1 MLDESSA
8 VASNK
13 RSESFQGNLPKL
25 EIKYF
30 EIQWFYNTTGSG
42 FIKKWLLGNLKK
54 NKNKNNRQN
63 RSYNFQDIYQ
73 IWFSNI

>member
-25 EIKYF
+25 EIQYF
-30 EIQWFYNTTGSG
+30 EIQWFYNTAGSG
-42 FIKKWLLGNLKK
+42 SIKKWLLGNLKK
-54 NKNKNNRQN
+54 KQKQK
-63 RSYNFQDIYQ
+63 Q
-73 IWFSNI
+73 

>member
-30 EIQWFYNTTGSG
+30 EIQWFYNTAGSG
-42 FIKKWLLGNLKK
+42 FIKKWLLVAMMHFWNQ
-54 NKNKNNRQN
+54 KNNSCYMEQL
-63 RSYNFQDIYQ
+63 DI
-73 IWFSNI
+73 

>member
-1 MLDESSA
+1 MYFTSQVASEALPLMLLIGTLQSEELSCAQMLDESSA

-30 EIQWFYNTTGSG
+30 EIQWFYNTAGSG
-42 FIKKWLLGNLKK
+42 SIKK
-54 NKNKNNRQN
+54 
-63 RSYNFQDIYQ
+63 
-73 IWFSNI
+73 

>member
-25 EIKYF
+25 EIQYF
-30 EIQWFYNTTGSG
+30 EIQWFYNTAGSG
-42 FIKKWLLGNLKK
+42 SIKKWLLGNLKLEAQVSLYRSPDI
-54 NKNKNNRQN
+54 NK
-63 RSYNFQDIYQ
+63 S
-73 IWFSNI
+73 S

>member
-8 VASNK
+8 VVSNK
-13 RSESFQGNLPKL
+13 RSVSFQGNLPKL

-30 EIQWFYNTTGSG
+30 EIQWFYNTAGSG
-42 FIKKWLLGNLKK
+42 SIKKWLPGNLKK

>member
-30 EIQWFYNTTGSG
+30 EIQWFYNTAGSG
-42 FIKKWLLGNLKK
+42 FKKKLLLGNLKK
-54 NKNKNNRQN
+54 KQKQK
-63 RSYNFQDIYQ
+63 Q
-73 IWFSNI
+73 